1 MKGRI
6 LLVDDEQDIC
16 DLLSSLLSSAG
27 AEMDC
32 ALDEAEAAE
41 KLAGRLYD
49 VVLTD
54 LNLGAGSG
62 LRICDLVNRMQP
74 GVPTIVVT
82 GYGSLD
88 AAVGAIRA
96 GAYDFIAKPIDAAMV
111 MVAVERALEHRRV
124 HVMLRD
130 LEGRLRERNAPGEL
144 VGECTAMKRVYEM
157 VERVRD
163 APVSVLIYGE
173 SGTGKELVARALHQG
188 TERADKQFVAVS
200 CAAIPANL
208 LEDELFGHS
217 KGAFTD
223 ARSARAGL
231 FEQADGGTLFLDEI
245 GEMPLAMQPK
255 LLRVLQERTVRPIGD
270 SREIPV
276 DVRIVAAT
284 NRDLESEVEK
294 GNFREDLFYRLNVVQ
309 ISLPPLRARGN
320 DILLLAAHFIEGARK
335 RIGREVKG
343 LTSEAAHCLL
353 EYEWPG
359 NVRQLQNCIES
370 AVTLTQTDHLTPL
383 DLPEKIRDFRP
394 PTRALG
400 PEVHPEHVLSLEEV
414 ERRYIEQVL
423 ALSGDNKSQA
433 ARLLGLDRRTLYR
446 KLERYEQAQTGSI
459 SSDAGSDVV
468 PSGVLPSAVGSAGV
482 GSSGMGELVSS
493 DADG

>member
-6 LLVDDEQDIC
+6 LLVDDEQDVC
-16 DLLSSLLSSAG
+16 ELLSTLLKEAG
-27 AEMDC
+27 AEVDC

-41 KLAGRLYD
+41 LLAGRLYD
-49 VVLTD
+49 TVLTD

-62 LRICDLVNRMQP
+62 LAICDLVSRMQP
-74 GVPTIVVT
+74 GVPAIVVT

-96 GAYDFIAKPIDAAMV
+96 GAYDFIAKPIDASMV
-111 MVAVERALEHRRV
+111 LVAVERALEHRRV
-124 HVMLRD
+124 RVQLRE
-130 LEGRLRERNAPGEL
+130 LEHRLRGREGPGQI
-144 VGECTAMKRVYEM
+144 VGECTAMRRVYDM
-157 VERVRD
+157 IERVRD

-188 TERADKQFVAVS
+188 TGRAERPFVAVS

-223 ARSARAGL
+223 ARTARAGL

-245 GEMPLAMQPK
+245 GEMPSNMQPK

-270 SREIPV
+270 TRDIPV

-284 NRDLESEVEK
+284 NRDLEAEVER

-309 ISLPPLRARGN
+309 INLPPLRARGN
-320 DILLLAAHFIEGARK
+320 DILLLATHFIDVARK
-335 RIGREVKG
+335 RIGRDVKG
-343 LTSEAAHCLL
+343 LTSEAAHLLL

-383 DLPEKIRDFRP
+383 DLPEKIRGFQP
-394 PTRALG
+394 PARSAG
-400 PEVHPEHVLSLEEV
+400 PEPHPEHVLSLDEV

-423 ALSGDNKSQA
+423 KLSGDNKSQA

-446 KLERYEQAQTGSI
+446 KLERYEQGLSGSGPPPPDSSTSEELGGLGHAQG
-459 SSDAGSDVV
+459 AAPHQG
-468 PSGVLPSAVGSAGV
+468 
-482 GSSGMGELVSS
+482 
-493 DADG
+493 